1 MNDSRPTGPSTASAP
16 AEADADN
23 GVWAPHRRSL
33 TIGLLLTI
41 TLVALEALAIATV
54 MPDVRADLGGFA
66 LYGWVF
72 SGFFLA
78 SLLGIVVAGHLADRQ
93 GAVVP
98 FTVGLVLFAIGL
110 VVGGLAESMVVLVA
124 GRLLQGLGAGAISST
139 GYAAIA
145 RAYPM
150 SVRPRMFALLSTAW
164 VVPGLIGPA
173 IAAGVEHAW
182 SWHWVFLG
190 LLPFVLV
197 AGVLTVPPLARLGSV
212 GVPVDPDPLMQAAGR
227 RRLGRVVVL
236 VVGVGA
242 VLAAA
247 TDAPGA
253 LAAGLVVLGL
263 PAACW
268 AFVGLVPPGTVRL
281 APGVPASVAVRGILT
296 GAFFS
301 ADAYLSLAVIEGRGA
316 ETWLAGI
323 ALSASAVLWALGSWY
338 QAREID
344 RLGPRRLDALGF
356 LAIMFGVALLLAVAL
371 GAPVGLVVPA
381 WGVAGI
387 GMGMAYSPLAITV
400 LAAARPG
407 EEGQA
412 SAALQL
418 SDTLGVA
425 VGTGIGGA
433 YVALADAQGWAVTTG
448 VALVFATALVVAIGG
463 LFATRRLPER
473 VPHQSEG

>member
-1 MNDSRPTGPSTASAP
+1 MVPASAGYG
-16 AEADADN
+16 AED

-33 TIGLLLTI
+33 TVGLLLTI

-54 MPDVRADLGGFA
+54 MPTVRADLGGFA

-78 SLLGIVVAGHLADRQ
+78 SLLGIVVAGHLADQ
-93 GAVVP
+93 KGAIVP
-98 FTVGLVLFAIGL
+98 FTVGLALFAIGL
-110 VVGGLAESMVVLVA
+110 VVGGLAESMVTLVA

-139 GYAAIA
+139 GYTVIA
-145 RAYPM
+145 RAYPAA
-150 SVRPRMFALLSTAW
+150 VRPRMFAMLSTAW
-164 VVPGLIGPA
+164 VVPGLVGPA

-197 AGVLTVPPLARLGSV
+197 AGLLTVPSLARLGSV
-212 GVPVDPDPLMQAAGR
+212 GVTVAVDPLTRAAGR
-227 RRLGRVVVL
+227 RRLGRVGVL

-247 TDAPGA
+247 TEAPMG
-253 LAAGLVVLGL
+253 LAVALVVVGL

-281 APGVPASVAVRGILT
+281 VPGVPATVAVRGILT

-301 ADAYLSLAVIEGRGA
+301 ADAYLPLAVVEGRGA
-316 ETWLAGI
+316 GTWLAGT

-338 QAREID
+338 QVREVD
-344 RLGPRRLDALGF
+344 RQGPRRLVTVGF
-356 LAIMFGVALLLAVAL
+356 MAIMVGVGLLLAVAFGL
-371 GAPVGLVVPA
+371 PVWLAVPA
-381 WGVAGI
+381 WGIAGF
-387 GMGMAYSPLAITV
+387 GMGTAYSPLSITV
-400 LAAARPG
+400 LAAARAG

-433 YVALADAQGWAVTTG
+433 FVALAAAQSWAVITG
-448 VALVFATALVVAIGG
+448 VTLVFATALLVAVAG

-473 VPHQSEG
+473 VPDQHAVPSVST